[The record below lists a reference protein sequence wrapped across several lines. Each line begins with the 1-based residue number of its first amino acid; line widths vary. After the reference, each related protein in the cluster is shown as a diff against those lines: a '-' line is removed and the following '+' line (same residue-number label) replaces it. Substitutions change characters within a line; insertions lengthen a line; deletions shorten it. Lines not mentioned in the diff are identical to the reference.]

1 MREEKQSQEAGI
13 GMEHCHGPTPRPWL
27 EGKEEGTR
35 SCPRSETPQKLA
47 ASFSGKASIHSQLKE
62 AGDVWP

>member
-1 MREEKQSQEAGI
+1 
-13 GMEHCHGPTPRPWL
+13 MEHGHGRTPWPGL

-47 ASFSGKASIHSQLKE
+47 ASFPRKAHSFSAK
-62 AGDVWP
+62 GGRDVWP

>member
-1 MREEKQSQEAGI
+1 
-13 GMEHCHGPTPRPWL
+13 MEHCHGPTPRPWL

-47 ASFSGKASIHSQLKE
+47 ASFSGKAHSFSAK
-62 AGDVWP
+62 GGRDVWP